1 MEQLVPH
8 QRLRADGVAAAV
20 HGVHTEEHL
29 PALGIGVRV
38 AVVHLNGSAH
48 RDRLDIVR
56 REKII
61 RSRRVPAELP
71 CVYDGQGLRAAVSDA
86 ELRRSYLP

>member
-20 HGVHTEEHL
+20 HGVHAEEHL

-38 AVVHLNGSAH
+38 AVVYLNGSAH
-48 RDRLDIVR
+48 RDRFDIVR

-61 RSRRVPAELP
+61 RSRRVPAELLR
-71 CVYDGQGLRAAVSDA
+71 VHDGHGLRAAVSDS
-86 ELRRSYLP
+86 ELRRGYFP

>member
-1 MEQLVPH
+1 M
-8 QRLRADGVAAAV
+8 GVAAAV
-20 HGVHTEEHL
+20 HGVHAEEHP

-71 CVYDGQGLRAAVSDA
+71 RVHDGHGLRAAVSDA